1 MRHLLLI
8 VLTGMLLAAVPVHG
22 QQPQADYSNN
32 NARFAWADVLQVDP
46 VYETVRVRVPRQQ
59 CHEYYYGDRR
69 DGGGGAVL
77 GAIVGGVLGNTVG
90 KGDGRKAATVAGAVA
105 GGVVGSNVS
114 RGREA
119 RGAPQRYCEQVDDY
133 QAERRMTG
141 YEVQYRYRGDVFMSR
156 MDYDPGD
163 RIRVRVSVDPVD

>member
-1 MRHLLLI
+1 MRHPLLI
-8 VLTGMLLAAVPVHG
+8 VLTGMLLAVPVHG

-46 VYETVRVRVPRQQ
+46 VYETVQVRVPRQQ
-59 CHEYYYGDRR
+59 CHDYYYGDRR
-69 DGGGGAVL
+69 DGGAGAVL

-105 GGVVGSNVS
+105 GGVAGANVARS
-114 RGREA
+114 RDQ
-119 RGAPQRYCEQVDDY
+119 RGPSQRYCEQVDEY
-133 QAERRMTG
+133 QEELRMTG
-141 YEVQYRYRGDVFMSR
+141 YDVQYRYRGDVFMAR